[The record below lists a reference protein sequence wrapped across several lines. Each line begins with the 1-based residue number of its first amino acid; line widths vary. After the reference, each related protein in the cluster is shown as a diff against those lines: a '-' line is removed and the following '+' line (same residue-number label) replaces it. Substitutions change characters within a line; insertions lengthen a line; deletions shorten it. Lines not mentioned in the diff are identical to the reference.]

1 MPPPWKRLAVL
12 AAVLAALW
20 LLWETPVVYPVRILV
35 TFFHELSHGLAAVLT
50 GGSIERITVEADGSG
65 LCFTRGGWRWAVIPA
80 GYLGSM
86 FWGSLILILACRTR
100 WDRYVA
106 SVLGWGLV
114 LITFLYVR
122 SLFGFVSGLVIG
134 AVLASAGKWLPE
146 EVNDWLLTC
155 IGSASCLYAVFD
167 IRDLSR
173 VNGVTDATM
182 FSAEILPLPPLVW
195 AILWGALALACLAV
209 ALRIALAPPR
219 GRRGGAFDRIPA

>member
-12 AAVLAALW
+12 AAVLAVLW
-20 LLWETPVVYPVRILV
+20 LLWDTPAVYPIRILV

-50 GGSIERITVEADGSG
+50 GGSIEKITVEADGSG

-100 WDRYVA
+100 WDKHVA
-106 SVLGWGLV
+106 SALGWGLIAV
-114 LITFLYVR
+114 TLLYVR
-122 SLFGFVSGLVIG
+122 SWFGFASGLALG

-155 IGSASCLYAVFD
+155 IGSASCLCAVFD
-167 IRDLSR
+167 IRTLAR
-173 VNGVTDATM
+173 VSGTTDATM
-182 FSAEILPLPPLVW
+182 FSREILPLPPLVW
-195 AILWGALALACLAV
+195 TVLWGVLALACLAA
-209 ALRIALAPPR
+209 ALRVALAPAP
-219 GRRGGAFDRIPA
+219 GRPDGAFGRMPS